1 MSNHTINELDGLL
14 KTVPPN
20 RRQALRRLLGA
31 AGALAV
37 LPRTTLLAL
46 ERDDEGQGKGGG
58 RPGGGGKGGGRPG
71 GGGKGNRPGD
81 GSGKGKGRGKGG
93 RPGDGSGKGRGQG
106 KGRGKGTQPDD

>member
-58 RPGGGGKGGGRPG
+58 RPGGGGKG
-71 GGGKGNRPGD
+71 NRPGD

>member
-46 ERDDEGQGKGGG
+46 EQRGDEGQ
-58 RPGGGGKGGGRPG
+58 GKGGGRPG